1 MKYIALIE
9 QQNPG
14 CDYTIGCGKKWIE
27 LQATDKE
34 SAFSELK
41 SIIIGKRDDGYTSGY
56 NGRYWGDA
64 TLSEVTLLEVS
75 NIIPIAISYWYKD
88 AQQLISDE
96 KKQRDAQL
104 VEIQERLEYVRLKDK
119 YAKD

>member
-27 LQATDKE
+27 LKADDKE
-34 SAFSELK
+34 SAFAELK
-41 SIIIGKRDDGYTSGY
+41 AIIIGKRDDGYTVGY
-56 NGRYWGDA
+56 DGLYWGDSA
-64 TLSEVTLLEVS
+64 LSEVTLLEVS
-75 NIIPIAISYWYKD
+75 NTIPIAISYWYKD
-88 AQQLISDE
+88 AQQLLADE

-104 VEIQERLEYVRLKDK
+104 VEIQEHLEYVRLKDK